1 MDEILFQKRNKT
13 YGAYD
18 LRKKYA
24 RVLSFSAII
33 TLATFTIFIILVF
46 FKGQIIKKDT
56 DNLSYIFNLKNYGHS
71 LPQKRSDPPASGG
84 IKIPNRVPL
93 VVDSL
98 SIADTII
105 NNADGNGS
113 DTTGH
118 GNGNG
123 NGSEDGQVYFSAQE
137 PPAFPGGEK
146 ERMRFLQ
153 QNINYPPQAKQK
165 KIHGTVYISFI
176 VEKNGSISNIKLL
189 RGIGYGCDEEA
200 VRVVNSMP
208 KWSPGKQ
215 NGVAVRVQIV
225 IPLVFIIN
233 NSNT

>member
-1 MDEILFQKRNKT
+1 MDEILFRNRNKT

-18 LRKKYA
+18 LRRRYA

-33 TLATFTIFIILVF
+33 TLATFIVFILIVF
-46 FKGQIIKKDT
+46 FEGQDIKKDT
-56 DNLSYIFNLKNYGHS
+56 DDRSYIFDLNNGGQS

-98 SIADTII
+98 PVSDTII
-105 NNADGNGS
+105 NTADGNGS

-118 GNGNG
+118 GAGNG
-123 NGSEDGQVYFSAQE
+123 NGSGDGPVYFSAQE

-146 ERMRFLQ
+146 ERMHFLQ

-165 KIHGTVYISFI
+165 KIHGAVYISFI

-208 KWSPGKQ
+208 KWIPGKQ
-215 NGVAVRVQIV
+215 NGVAVRVQVV

-233 NSNT
+233 NSIT